1 MAAPL
6 LGTAVAYAATTPTN
20 VVTNSTP
27 TTLGKVVTFTAKV
40 TGPSGGATPSG
51 TLTWT
56 LTGPVTTCA
65 STTGPTGASNVATYT
80 CVITVSKAGTY
91 SATAAYPGDTNYN
104 SVTSSAD
111 NLTVGMATPTNVV
124 TNSTP
129 TTLGKVVTFTAKVT
143 GPSGAATPTGTLTWT
158 LTGPVTTC
166 ASTTGPTGASKRG
179 HLHLCDHRVHD
190 RHLQR
195 HSGLRR

>member
-1 MAAPL
+1 MRRLSGLVARASVLGAMAAPL

-27 TTLGKVVTFTAKV
+27 TTLGKVVT
-40 TGPSGGATPSG
+40 
-51 TLTWT
+51 L
-56 LTGPVTTCA
+56 
-65 STTGPTGASNVATYT
+65 
-80 CVITVSKAGTY
+80 
-91 SATAAYPGDTNYN
+91 
-104 SVTSSAD
+104 
-111 NLTVGMATPTNVV
+111 
-124 TNSTP
+124 
-129 TTLGKVVTFTAKVT
+129 TAKVT